1 MRKNDTL
8 IAESR
13 QELSPAEQFEELIP
27 LARILVALG
36 VVPDLNVE
44 EFDEVAEQIIA
55 TARRTRRADK

>member
-8 IAESR
+8 IADSG
-13 QELSPAEQFEELIP
+13 QELSPTEQFDEIIP

-55 TARRTRRADK
+55 TARRTRRADQ